1 MVTKELLGRLDET
14 KKKAQRTVDPRRV
27 QSMQGVA
34 VEDGRRNLR
43 DVRIQSR
50 MEAKRLLTEITS
62 QTDFEL
68 EELSDLRAMFQ
79 GAVGKTGELT
89 RQQFQD
95 VMAHHRSFRA
105 TPAAVLGALFDSFDG
120 TVVSY
125 RMALLDLACGR
136 VTELL
141 RVPCTV
147 QGTTPA

>member
-1 MVTKELLGRLDET
+1 MQAVAPLLDSEGIL
-14 KKKAQRTVDPRRV
+14 
-27 QSMQGVA
+27 
-34 VEDGRRNLR
+34 
-43 DVRIQSR
+43 
-50 MEAKRLLTEITS
+50 EAKRLLTEITS